1 MHLTLWRGVAV
12 AGLAFAS
19 TAMAQPADRIWT
31 GGTIL
36 TMDDKA
42 PRAEAVA
49 ERGGRIVAVGART
62 DVLKLRSAN
71 TQVIDLAGRA
81 LLPGFFDAHGH
92 VTLGGLQALSA
103 NLLAPP
109 DGDVKDMAS
118 LLQTLRDWITAYE
131 AAVKKVNLIVG
142 FGYDNSTL
150 AERRHPT
157 RDDLDSVSRD
167 VPILLVHQSAHL
179 AALNSKA
186 LEVVGFTADTPD
198 PAGGVIRRRAS
209 SQEPDGVLEETAMQV
224 AALKLLG
231 QVGADGVKTFFKA
244 GTELWARFGYTTAQD
259 GGSTPG
265 SVAAMRQV
273 AAEGELKMDVASYP
287 LLAIDR
293 EFVKAN
299 ASREYA
305 NRFRVAG
312 GKIVIDGSPQGFTA
326 WRDRPYYKPVGN
338 YPSGYSGYPSAMPE
352 DVVSLLTWAYAN
364 DVQVQTHANGEAASD
379 ALIAGLTVAQLKHG
393 GKNLRP
399 VLIHG
404 QFMREDQVDAYK
416 RLNVF
421 PSLFPMHTFY
431 WGEWHLNQTV
441 GPERG
446 QNISPTG
453 WVRQRG
459 MIFSTH
465 HDAPVAFPDSMR
477 VLDAT
482 VTRRARGTGR
492 VVGPQH
498 RVDVMTALKA
508 MTIWPAYQH
517 FEEGRKGS
525 IEVGKFADFVVL
537 SADPTKV
544 PTTSL
549 AQLKV
554 TETIKE
560 GTTIFTLDAQQQRKA
575 GLMLQPGP
583 AGDAFGRTIR
593 ALAVYREYERLP
605 AFMQTPV
612 VLQHLAALPHT
623 SACTAAAMNEMVA
636 AMLGARVA
644 AASPAD
650 PESSPAR

>member
-1 MHLTLWRGVAV
+1 VKRIAC
-12 AGLAFAS
+12 LAA
-19 TAMAQPADRIWT
+19 ALAACAALAAPAAAQTADRIWS
-31 GGTIL
+31 GGPIL
-36 TMDDKA
+36 TMNDKA
-42 PRAEAVA
+42 MRAEAVA
-49 ERGGRIVAVGART
+49 EAGGKIVAVGSKAS
-62 DVLKLRSAN
+62 VMKLKGPN
-71 TQVIDLAGRA
+71 TQMIDLKGRT

-109 DGDVKDMAS
+109 DGNVKDIPS
-118 LLQTLRDWITAYE
+118 LLQTLREWMAANDT
-131 AAVKKVNLIVG
+131 AVKKVNLVIG

-157 RDDLDSVSRD
+157 RDDLDAISRD
-167 VPILLVHQSAHL
+167 IPILLVHQSSHL

-186 LEVVGFTADTPD
+186 LEVAGITAETAD
-198 PAGGVIRRRAS
+198 PAGGVIRRKAGT
-209 SQEPDGVLEETAMQV
+209 QEPDGVLEETAMQV
-224 AALKLLG
+224 AAIKLLG
-231 QVGADGVKTFFKA
+231 RVGADGVKTFFKA
-244 GTELWARFGYTTAQD
+244 GADLWARFGYTTAQD

-273 AAEGELKMDVASYP
+273 AGAGELKIDVVSYP

-299 ASREYA
+299 ASREYS
-305 NRFRVAG
+305 NRLRVAG
-312 GKIVIDGSPQGFTA
+312 GKILIDGSPQGFTA
-326 WRDRPYYKPVGN
+326 WRDRPYYKPVGS
-338 YPSGYSGYPSAMPE
+338 YPPGYSGYPSAMPE

-404 QFMREDQVDAYK
+404 QFLREDQVDAYK
-416 RLNVF
+416 RLNVV

-453 WVRQRG
+453 WVRKRG
-459 MIFSTH
+459 MIFSSH

-498 RVDVMTALKA
+498 RVDVITALKA

-517 FEEGRKGS
+517 FEEDRKGS
-525 IEVGKFADFVVL
+525 IEAGKLADFAIL
-537 SADPTKV
+537 SRDPTQGD
-544 PTTSL
+544 PNTL
-549 AQLKV
+549 ASIKV

-560 GTTIFTLDAQQQRKA
+560 GRTIFVLNAAEQRKA
-575 GLMLQPGP
+575 ELMLKPTR
-583 AGDAFGRTIR
+583 DGRDPFAQALR
-593 ALAVYREYERLP
+593 ALAQQRE
-605 AFMQTPV
+605 
-612 VLQHLAALPHT
+612 LAALPEAWQRSGLVRHSLARTHDHT
-623 SACTAAAMNEMVA
+623 CVAAVMDDLVMAMVA
-636 AMLGARVA
+636 GGAR
-644 AASPAD
+644 
-650 PESSPAR
+650 

>member
-1 MHLTLWRGVAV
+1 MRWTLWRGAV
-12 AGLAFAS
+12 LACLAFA
-19 TAMAQPADRIWT
+19 ANAAAQPADRIWT

-36 TMDDKA
+36 TMNDLA
-42 PRAEAVA
+42 PRAQAVA
-49 ERGGRIVAVGART
+49 ERGGRIVAVGTRA
-62 DVLKLRSAN
+62 DVLRLRGPQ
-71 TQVIDLAGRA
+71 TQVIDLGGRA

-109 DGDVKDMAS
+109 DGNVKDMAS
-118 LLQTLRDWITAYE
+118 LLQTLRDWIAANE

-142 FGYDNSTL
+142 FGYDSSTL

-157 RDDLDSVSRD
+157 REDLDTVSRD
-167 VPILLVHQSAHL
+167 VPILLVHQSSHL

-186 LEVVGFTADTPD
+186 LEVVGLTADTPD
-198 PAGGVIRRRAS
+198 PAGGVIRRKAGGR
-209 SQEPDGVLEETAMQV
+209 EPDGVLEETAMQV

-273 AAEGELKMDVASYP
+273 AAAGELKIDVASYP

-293 EFVKAN
+293 DFVKAN

-312 GKIVIDGSPQGFTA
+312 GKILIDGSPQGFTA

-338 YPSGYSGYPSAMPE
+338 YPPGYSGYASTTPQ
-352 DVVSLLTWAYAN
+352 DVVNLLAWAYAN

-379 ALIAGLTVAQLKHG
+379 ALIAGLTVAQLQHA
-393 GKNLRP
+393 GKDLRP

-441 GPERG
+441 GPELG

-492 VVGPQH
+492 VVGPQQ
-498 RVDVMTALKA
+498 RVDVVTALKA

-525 IEVGKFADFVVL
+525 IEVGKLADFVIL

-544 PTTSL
+544 APTSL

-554 TETIKE
+554 TATIKE
-560 GTTIFTLDAQQQRKA
+560 GTTIFALDAQQQRKA
-575 GLMLQPGP
+575 GLMLKPGP

-623 SACTAAAMNEMVA
+623 SACTAAAMNEMIA

-644 AASPAD
+644 ASSPAD
-650 PESSPAR
+650 PERSTAR